1 LQETKPIART
11 MPANYL
17 KITARR
23 LLRQKTISLINI
35 FGLSIGLAACLL
47 IYLYVRHEL
56 SYDTYHPNAARVARL
71 TTIIHNSG
79 SDVDIALAPFP
90 AAASLLSSFPD
101 VEAVARVDE
110 ESDLVIRS
118 GTEIFGPK
126 NFMYSEPAVFSV
138 FGFTFLEGTAAGA
151 LSAPYSVVLSRSAEK
166 KYFGAEF
173 ALGKTLE
180 CNRKPYKVTGVF
192 ADQPANTDLKID
204 GLLSKDFKEDSW
216 LADDFAYTYVLFRHK
231 PDLAQFNQRLSRLTA
246 IAQPNLDENAGK
258 GWRLDFHAEALTDVH
273 FARGHQGDSPKGDLQ
288 FDRVFSALAIFILLI
303 ALLNYINL
311 ATARAAERAK
321 EVGVRKVIGATPGS
335 LVRHF
340 LTESAILVSIAWLVA
355 IGLVALA
362 LPFFD
367 RLLDT
372 QLSWKGWAT
381 VLLPVLLFPLTV
393 GLAGGYPA
401 LVLSRFR
408 PVSVLKG
415 RLTGPAG
422 GASLRK
428 ILTVAQFVI
437 ALAML
442 AGVVVFISQMQF
454 IQHRD
459 LGLDQQQI
467 LHISMPDDSTAAEA
481 APAFYQAL
489 RQESGIRG
497 VSVGSG
503 LPVQGVAMNGFEV
516 DSEGKKKQVLCHSF
530 FIDAEFLP
538 LLHISLAEGRNYSDS
553 LATDRTDNYIVN
565 QAFVRSMGW
574 KSGLG
579 RKITTDNRKDM
590 IIGVVTD
597 FFWSSLHNPIEPAL
611 LIYKTDPPNAV
622 LVKAPPSELPR
633 LKQLWKTYFPYSPFD
648 YWFMDEAFNA
658 QYKSDRTSQFL
669 FNAFTSLAIIISCLG
684 LYGLVSLITIQRTKE
699 IGIRKVLGAPLHRL
713 VMLLSADQLWLIGW
727 AALIALP
734 LAALGAQKWLA
745 SYAYHT
751 SLNLWVFVLP
761 VLLLLLLTLAVTG
774 YRILR
779 AALANPVDSLR
790 AE

>member
-1 LQETKPIART
+1 

-35 FGLSIGLAACLL
+35 FGLSVGLAACLL
-47 IYLYVRHEL
+47 IFLYVRHEL
-56 SYDTYHPNAARVARL
+56 SYDTYHPNADRVARL
-71 TTIIHNSG
+71 TTVIHSAG

-90 AAASLLSSFPD
+90 AAANLLHNFPE
-101 VEAVARVDE
+101 VEAVARVDD
-110 ESDLVIRS
+110 ESDLVVTS
-118 GTEIFGPK
+118 GKEVLNPK

-138 FGFTFLEGTAAGA
+138 FGFRFLEGTAAGA
-151 LSAPYSVVLSRSAEK
+151 LSAPNSVVLSRSAEK
-166 KYFGAEF
+166 KYFGGQP

-180 CNRKPYKVTGVF
+180 CNRKPYRVTGVF
-192 ADQPANTDLKID
+192 ADQPANTDLRID
-204 GLLSKDFKEDSW
+204 GLLSKDFSADSW
-216 LADDFAYTYVLFRHK
+216 LADDFAYTYVLFRTK
-231 PDLAQFNQRLSRLTA
+231 PDLAQFNRRLSRLTA
-246 IAQPNLDENAGK
+246 MAQPSLDENAGK
-258 GWRLDFHAEALTDVH
+258 DWRLLFHAEALTDVH
-273 FARGHQGDSPKGDLQ
+273 FARGHQGDNPKGDRQ
-288 FDRVFSALAIFILLI
+288 FDRIFSALAIFILLI

-321 EVGVRKVIGATPGS
+321 EVGVRKVIGATPRS
-335 LVRHF
+335 LMRHF
-340 LTESAILVSIAWLVA
+340 LAESAILVTIAWLVA
-355 IGLVALA
+355 VGLVALA
-362 LPFFD
+362 LPFFN

-372 QLSWKGWAT
+372 QLSWTGWIT
-381 VLLPVLLFPLTV
+381 ILIPILLFPLTV
-393 GLAGGYPA
+393 LLAGGYPA

-415 RLTGPAG
+415 SLTGPAK

-442 AGVVVFISQMQF
+442 AGVVVFFSQMQF

-459 LGLDQQQI
+459 LGLDQQQV
-467 LHISMPDDSTAAEA
+467 LHISLPGGDSLVAGA

-497 VSVGSG
+497 VTVGSG
-503 LPVQGVAMNGFEV
+503 LPVDGAAMNGIEV
-516 DSEGKKKQVLCHSF
+516 NSGGKKRQLLCHSF
-530 FIDAEFLP
+530 FIDAQFLP
-538 LLHISLAEGRNYSDS
+538 LLHISIAEGRNYSDS

-579 RKITTDNRKDM
+579 QKISSDSRKGM
-590 IIGVVTD
+590 IVGVVRD
-597 FFWSSLHNPIEPAL
+597 FFWSSLHNPIDPAM
-611 LIYKTDPPNAV
+611 LIYKTDQPNAV

-633 LKQLWKTYFPYSPFD
+633 LKELWKKYFPDSPFE

-658 QYKSDRTSQFL
+658 QYKSDRTTQFL
-669 FNAFTSLAIIISCLG
+669 FNAFTGLAILISCLG

-713 VMLLSADQLWLIGW
+713 VLLLSADQLWLIGW

-745 SYAYHT
+745 TYAYHT
-751 SLNLWVFVLP
+751 SLNIRMFVLP
-761 VLLLLLLTLAVTG
+761 VLVLLLLTLAVTG

-779 AALANPVDSLR
+779 SALANPVNSLR

>member
-1 LQETKPIART
+1 

-23 LLRQKTISLINI
+23 LMRQKTISLINI
-35 FGLSIGLAACLL
+35 FGLSAGLAACLL

-56 SYDTYHPNAARVARL
+56 SYDAYHPNADRVARL
-71 TTIIHNSG
+71 TTVIHGAG
-79 SDVDIALAPFP
+79 SDVDVALAPFP
-90 AAASLLSSFPD
+90 AATNLLRSFPE
-101 VEAVARVDE
+101 VEAVARVDD
-110 ESDLVIRS
+110 ESNLVIKV

-126 NFMYSEPAVFSV
+126 NFMYSEPAIFSV
-138 FGFTFLEGTAAGA
+138 FGFRFLEGTAGGA
-151 LSAPYSVVLSRSAEK
+151 LSAPNSVVLSRSAEK
-166 KYFGAEF
+166 KYFGGQP

-180 CNRKPYKVTGVF
+180 CNRRPYKVTGVF
-192 ADQPANTDLKID
+192 ADQPSNTDLPID

-216 LADDFAYTYVLFRHK
+216 LADDFAYTYVLFRRK
-231 PDLAQFNQRLSRLTA
+231 PDLAQFNRRLLRLTA
-246 IAQPNLDENAGK
+246 IAQPSLDENEGK
-258 GWRLDFHAEALTDVH
+258 DWRLIFHSEALTDVH
-273 FARGHQGDSPKGDLQ
+273 FARGHQGDMPKGDRQ
-288 FDRVFSALAIFILLI
+288 FDRIFSALAIFILLI

-321 EVGVRKVIGATPGS
+321 EVGVRKVIGATPRS
-335 LVRHF
+335 LIRHF
-340 LTESAILVSIAWLVA
+340 LAESAILVSIAWLLA

-372 QLSWKGWAT
+372 QLSWAGWAT
-381 VLLPVLLFPLTV
+381 ILLPVVLFPLTV
-393 GLAGGYPA
+393 LLAGGYPA

-415 RLTGPAG
+415 SVIGPAK

-428 ILTVAQFVI
+428 VLTVIQFVV

-442 AGVVVFISQMQF
+442 IGVVVFSRQMQF
-454 IQHRD
+454 LERQD
-459 LGLDQQQI
+459 LGLDQQQV
-467 LHISMPDDSTAAEA
+467 LHIGMPGDSIAAAA

-503 LPVQGVAMNGFEV
+503 LPVDGVAMNGIEV
-516 DSEGKKKQVLCHSF
+516 NMGGRKRQLLCHSF
-530 FIDAEFLP
+530 FIDDQFLA
-538 LLHISLAEGRNYSDS
+538 LLHIPLVEGRNYSDS
-553 LATDRTDNYIVN
+553 FATDRTDSYIVN

-579 RKITTDNRKDM
+579 QKISSDGRTGM
-590 IIGVVTD
+590 IVGVVKD
-597 FFWSSLHNPIEPAL
+597 FFWHSLHNSIDPAM

-622 LVKAPPSELPR
+622 LVKAPPAELPR
-633 LKQLWKTYFPYSPFD
+633 LKQLWKNYFPYSSFD
-648 YWFMDEAFNA
+648 YWFMDEAFDA
-658 QYKSDRTSQFL
+658 QYKSDRTTQFL
-669 FNAFTSLAIIISCLG
+669 FDAFTGLAILISCLG
-684 LYGLVSLITIQRTKE
+684 LYGLVSLVTIQRTKE

-713 VMLLSADQLWLIGW
+713 VVLLSADQLWLIGW
-727 AALIALP
+727 AAVIALP
-734 LAALGAQKWLA
+734 LGGLGAGKWLA

-751 SLNLWVFVLP
+751 RLDVWIFVLP
-761 VLLLLLLTLAVTG
+761 VLVLLLLTLAVTG

-779 AALANPVDSLR
+779 AALANPVNSLR